1 MSMKPS
7 EIIVQQSDTIK
18 AAAKKFGYANLRVFG
33 AISKGQDPVGAVLYI
48 LADPLEQANPLSQT
62 KLERELSDKLN
73 HPVIVVH
80 EDFLP
85 PHMTQ
90 EVSKGT
96 IPI

>member
-1 MSMKPS
+1 MKPS

-33 AISKGQDPVGAVLYI
+33 AISKGQEPDGAILYI
-48 LADPLEQANPLSQT
+48 LADPQEQANPLSQT
-62 KLERELSDKLN
+62 RLERELSIKLK

-80 EDFLP
+80 EGLLP
-85 PHMTQ
+85 AHMTH
-90 EVSKGT
+90 EVAKGT